1 MPLPTCVALTRHALG
16 KATRTGSWGRGS
28 GCDRRWR
35 STTAAS
41 SRSAQATL
49 GTVWA
54 TPLEQGFCLKLSPC
68 QKESTVFL
76 SVGTLCSV
84 NALRSSEDPLDPLGA
99 VSPFGL
105 PSHEGKAVMRPCHEK
120 VKHDD
125 CTLLWTLFC
134 LSGRAAAQFLQ
145 KRRGGCTSQDLSYT
159 TPVWGS

>member
-1 MPLPTCVALTRHALG
+1 MLWAKQPAPGVGDAVRA
-16 KATRTGSWGRGS
+16 ATDVGEA
-28 GCDRRWR
+28 
-35 STTAAS
+35 TTAPS

-54 TPLEQGFCLKLSPC
+54 TPLEQGVSLKLSPC
-68 QKESTVFL
+68 QKESTAFL

-84 NALRSSEDPLDPLGA
+84 NALRSSEDLLDPLGA

-120 VKHDD
+120 VKLDD

-145 KRRGGCTSQDLSYT
+145 KRRWVGTSQDLSYT
-159 TPVWGS
+159 PPVWGS